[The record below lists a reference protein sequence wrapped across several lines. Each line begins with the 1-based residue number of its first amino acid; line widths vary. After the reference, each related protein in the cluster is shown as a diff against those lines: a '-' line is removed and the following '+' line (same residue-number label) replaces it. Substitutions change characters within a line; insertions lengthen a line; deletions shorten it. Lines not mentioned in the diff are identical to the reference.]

1 MAAPVET
8 GAQQLAMARRGRT
21 CFMPKKGINMPE
33 MGMTKPAKSSKSGDA
48 PKRTPAPARTGIA
61 DALFSATQQR
71 VLALLFGQP
80 ERSFFTNELI
90 GLVGAGS
97 GAVQREVKRLVESG
111 LVTVTRLGS
120 QKHYQANPAA
130 PIFGELRGIV
140 TKTLGPAE
148 VLRAALVP
156 LGDLVRLALVYGSVA
171 KGSDTAH
178 SDIDLLLVSDALTL
192 EQVYE
197 ALTPAE
203 QQLGR
208 PVSPTVYTVAEFRRR
223 RASNNPFL
231 AKVLAG
237 ETIRLTEDHDELL
250 AAG

>member
-1 MAAPVET
+1 
-8 GAQQLAMARRGRT
+8 
-21 CFMPKKGINMPE
+21 MPG
-33 MGMTKPAKSSKSGDA
+33 MGMIQTAKSLKPSAAGTRVLA
-48 PKRTPAPARTGIA
+48 QARTGIA

-97 GAVQREVKRLVESG
+97 GAVQREVKRLVDSG

-120 QKHYQANPAA
+120 QKHYQANAAA
-130 PIFGELRGIV
+130 PIYEELRGIV

-148 VLRAALVP
+148 VLRAALAP
-156 LGDLVRLALVYGSVA
+156 LGDTVRMALVYGSVA
-171 KGSDTAH
+171 KGSDTAQ
-178 SDIDLLLVSDALTL
+178 SDIDLLLVSDMLTL

-197 ALTPAE
+197 VLAPVEA
-203 QQLGR
+203 QLGR
-208 PVSPTVYTVAEFRRR
+208 RVSPTLYSVAEFRRR
-223 RASNNPFL
+223 RTSGNPFL
-231 AKVLAG
+231 TKVLAG
-237 ETIRLTEDHDELL
+237 ETIPLTEDRDDLL

>member
-1 MAAPVET
+1 MPAMGTATET
-8 GAQQLAMARRGRT
+8 ANLH
-21 CFMPKKGINMPE
+21 
-33 MGMTKPAKSSKSGDA
+33 KPLS
-48 PKRTPAPARTGIA
+48 TRTGLA

-97 GAVQREVKRLVESG
+97 GAVQREVRRLAESG
-111 LVTVTRLGS
+111 LVTIRKVGN
-120 QKHYQANPAA
+120 QKHYRANPEA
-130 PIFGELRGIV
+130 PIFQELCGIV

-148 VLRAALVP
+148 VVRAALQP
-156 LGDLVRLALVYGSVA
+156 LGNEINMALIYGSVA
-171 KGSDTAH
+171 SHSDTAL
-178 SDIDLLLVSDALTL
+178 SDIDLLLVSDSLAL
-192 EQVYE
+192 EEVYA

-208 PVSPTVYTVAEFRRR
+208 RISPTLYNLEEYRKRRT
-223 RASNNPFL
+223 SENPFL
-231 AKVLAG
+231 TKILQGKIVLLRGDPDA
-237 ETIRLTEDHDELL
+237 IL

>member
-1 MAAPVET
+1 VANL
-8 GAQQLAMARRGRT
+8 GLNI
-21 CFMPKKGINMPE
+21 PKKGINMPE
-33 MGMTKPAKSSKSGDA
+33 MGMAKTSKSQKPGA
-48 PKRTPAPARTGIA
+48 TETRAPASSRTSIA

-97 GAVQREVKRLVESG
+97 GAVQREVRRLVESG

-130 PIFGELRGIV
+130 PIFGELCGIV

-148 VLRAALVP
+148 VLRTALAP
-156 LGDLVRLALVYGSVA
+156 LGEVVRLALVYGSVA
-171 KGSDTAH
+171 KGSDTAL
-178 SDIDLLLVSDALTL
+178 SDIDLLIVSDALTL
-192 EQVYE
+192 EQVFG
-197 ALTPAE
+197 ALTPVE

-208 PVSPTVYTVAEFRRR
+208 RVSPTLYTVAEFRRR
-223 RASNNPFL
+223 RTSGNPFL
-231 AKVLAG
+231 TKVLTG
-237 ETIRLTEDHDELL
+237 ETIRLTEDRDDLL

>member
-1 MAAPVET
+1 
-8 GAQQLAMARRGRT
+8 
-21 CFMPKKGINMPE
+21 MPE
-33 MGMTKPAKSSKSGDA
+33 MGIKNTTKPLEPRSATRRA
-48 PKRTPAPARTGIA
+48 PVLARTSLA

-80 ERSFFTNELI
+80 GRSFFTNELI

-130 PIFGELRGIV
+130 PIYEELRGIV
-140 TKTLGPAE
+140 TKTLGLAE
-148 VLRAALVP
+148 VLRGALVP
-156 LGDLVRLALVYGSVA
+156 LGETVRLALVYGSVA
-171 KGSDTAH
+171 KRSDTAH
-178 SDIDLLLVSDALTL
+178 SDIDLLIVSDALTL
-192 EQVYE
+192 EQIYT
-197 ALTPAE
+197 ALTPVE

-208 PVSPTVYTVAEFRRR
+208 RVSPTLYSVAEFRRR
-223 RASNNPFL
+223 RASGNPFL
-231 AKVLAG
+231 TKVLTG
-237 ETIRLTEDHDELL
+237 ETIRLTEDDDDLL

>member
-1 MAAPVET
+1 MGVKNTIKPFKPRSAA
-8 GAQQLAMARRGRT
+8 G
-21 CFMPKKGINMPE
+21 
-33 MGMTKPAKSSKSGDA
+33 S
-48 PKRTPAPARTGIA
+48 TPARERASLA

-80 ERSFFTNELI
+80 GRSFFTNELI

-111 LVTVTRLGS
+111 LVTVTRIGS

-130 PIFGELRGIV
+130 PIFEELRGIV
-140 TKTLGPAE
+140 TKTLGLAE

-156 LGDLVRLALVYGSVA
+156 LGETVRLALVYGSVA

-178 SDIDLLLVSDALTL
+178 SDIDLLLVSDELTL
-192 EQVYE
+192 EQVYT
-197 ALTPAE
+197 ALTPVE

-208 PVSPTVYTVAEFRRR
+208 RVSPTLYTVAEFRRR
-223 RASNNPFL
+223 RAGGNPFL
-231 AKVLAG
+231 TKVLAG
-237 ETIRLTEDHDELL
+237 ETIRLTEDDDDLIK
-250 AAG
+250 AG

>member
-1 MAAPVET
+1 MSKT
-8 GAQQLAMARRGRT
+8 
-21 CFMPKKGINMPE
+21 
-33 MGMTKPAKSSKSGDA
+33 TKPLKPDA
-48 PKRTPAPARTGIA
+48 AATRASAPACTGIA

-80 ERSFFTNELI
+80 GRSFFTNELI

-97 GAVQREVKRLVESG
+97 GAVQREVRRLVESG

-130 PIFGELRGIV
+130 PIFEELRGIV
-140 TKTLGPAE
+140 TKTLGSAE
-148 VLRAALVP
+148 VLRAALLP
-156 LGDLVRLALVYGSVA
+156 LGDTVRLALLYGSVA

-192 EQVYE
+192 EQVYT
-197 ALTPAE
+197 ALTLVE

-208 PVSPTVYTVAEFRRR
+208 RVSPTLYSVAEFRRR
-223 RASNNPFL
+223 RAGNNPFL
-231 AKVLAG
+231 TKVLAG
-237 ETIRLTEDHDELL
+237 ATIRLTEDRDDLL

>member
-1 MAAPVET
+1 
-8 GAQQLAMARRGRT
+8 
-21 CFMPKKGINMPE
+21 MPE
-33 MGMTKPAKSSKSGDA
+33 MGMKKIAKPLKSGAAAMPA
-48 PKRTPAPARTGIA
+48 PPARTGIA

-80 ERSFFTNELI
+80 GRSFFTNELI

-97 GAVQREVKRLVESG
+97 GAVQREVRRLVESG

-130 PIFGELRGIV
+130 PIFEELRGIV

-148 VLRAALVP
+148 VLRAALMP
-156 LGDLVRLALVYGSVA
+156 LGDTVRLALVYGSVA
-171 KGSDTAH
+171 KGSDTAR
-178 SDIDLLLVSDALTL
+178 SDIDLLLVSDGLTL

-197 ALTPAE
+197 ALAPVE
-203 QQLGR
+203 PQLGR
-208 PVSPTVYTVAEFRRR
+208 RVSPTLYTLAEFRRR
-223 RASNNPFL
+223 RSGSNPFL

-237 ETIRLTEDHDELL
+237 ETIRLTEDRDDLL

>member
-1 MAAPVET
+1 
-8 GAQQLAMARRGRT
+8 
-21 CFMPKKGINMPE
+21 MPKKGINMPE
-33 MGMTKPAKSSKSGDA
+33 MGITKTDKSRK
-48 PKRTPAPARTGIA
+48 PRVVTKRAAAPARTGIA

-80 ERSFFTNELI
+80 ARSFFTNELI

-130 PIFGELRGIV
+130 PIFKELRGIV

-148 VLRAALVP
+148 VLRAALVS
-156 LGDLVRLALVYGSVA
+156 LGDAVRLALVYGSVA

-178 SDIDLLLVSDALTL
+178 SDIDLLIVSNVLTL
-192 EQVYE
+192 EQVY
-197 ALTPAE
+197 AVLIPVE

-208 PVSPTVYTVAEFRRR
+208 SVSPTLYTVAEFRRR
-223 RASNNPFL
+223 RAGGNPFL
-231 AKVLAG
+231 TKVLAG
-237 ETIRLTEDHDELL
+237 TIIRLTDDPDGLIP
-250 AAG
+250 AG